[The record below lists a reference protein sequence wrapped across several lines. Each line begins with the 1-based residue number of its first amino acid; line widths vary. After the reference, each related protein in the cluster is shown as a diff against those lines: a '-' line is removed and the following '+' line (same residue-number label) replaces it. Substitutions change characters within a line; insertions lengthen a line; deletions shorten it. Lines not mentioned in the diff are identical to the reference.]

1 MRYGIW
7 FTVCALGWLGCGE
20 DSTPTTSSS
29 EPQQEDS
36 MEDTSEA
43 DGAPLEE
50 DSVESTEQDTLV
62 TEEELSDSDTSNS
75 EEDSADAPLSC
86 LDWCVPAETCA
97 EWSVERCTAEC
108 ERAMEWGCGSECFG
122 EELGCQGRSIAGTFR
137 PHCRLQGRPYGTGFR
152 HCGSSHPSHN
162 AGRLEF

>member
-1 MRYGIW
+1 
-7 FTVCALGWLGCGE
+7 
-20 DSTPTTSSS
+20 
-29 EPQQEDS
+29 

-86 LDWCVPAETCA
+86 LDLRSRRDLRRMVG
-97 EWSVERCTAEC
+97 
-108 ERAMEWGCGSECFG
+108 RAM
-122 EELGCQGRSIAGTFR
+122 
-137 PHCRLQGRPYGTGFR
+137 
-152 HCGSSHPSHN
+152 HCGMRT
-162 AGRLEF
+162 GDGMGMRF

>member
-1 MRYGIW
+1 
-7 FTVCALGWLGCGE
+7 
-20 DSTPTTSSS
+20 
-29 EPQQEDS
+29 

-86 LDWCVPAETCA
+86 LDFAFPQRPAPN
-97 EWSVERCTAEC
+97 
-108 ERAMEWGCGSECFG
+108 
-122 EELGCQGRSIAGTFR
+122 GRSSDALR
-137 PHCRLQGRPYGTGFR
+137 NANGRWNGMWF
-152 HCGSSHPSHN
+152 
-162 AGRLEF
+162 